1 MGIKSLYYHS
11 TNNAVRIIIIII
23 IVNRYKIY
31 CCYQQS
37 NNNYTVRKNFEKH
50 ATAADL
56 HTLGGDDGD
65 RKIKHRS

>member
-11 TNNAVRIIIIII
+11 KNNTVHVIII

-37 NNNYTVRKNFEKH
+37 NNNYYTVRKNFEKH
-50 ATAADL
+50 ATAANL
-56 HTLGGDDGD
+56 HTLGDGDGD